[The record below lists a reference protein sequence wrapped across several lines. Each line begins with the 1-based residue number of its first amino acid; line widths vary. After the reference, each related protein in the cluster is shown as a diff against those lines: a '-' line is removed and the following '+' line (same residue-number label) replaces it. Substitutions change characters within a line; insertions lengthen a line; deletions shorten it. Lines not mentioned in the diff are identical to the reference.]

1 MIINMATAT
10 AMDMDMVMVTNTRVT
25 SIMDMVSVC
34 HYVVTS
40 SDDHI
45 IRWSYQ
51 RMVTYSDCHSN

>member
-10 AMDMDMVMVTNTRVT
+10 ATATGTDMVMVTNTRVT

-40 SDDHI
+40 SDAQI
-45 IRWSYQ
+45 F
-51 RMVTYSDCHSN
+51 